1 MTLLSSTFGKATRS
15 LTFKTLF
22 ALAAA
27 ALPALVVATVL
38 GMTLITAVG
47 EAKRDFVKGTTTARR
62 VADIRVLVEQEHA
75 RVSRI
80 PAERDLGRVSQ
91 HAHEIANLGYLIDA
105 ELATLASDERF
116 VSANAI
122 HQIFAVRQD
131 MTATTGKIVEAA
143 RSSAQTTALE
153 LVNGPFESSSLVLV
167 SRLGAV
173 RSNVGMGIEHARRR
187 LEASELLAWRLT
199 PVALGA
205 AVLALVFGFWMV
217 RRHLV
222 RPVIDLTNH
231 VAHIRQSGKLDVASD
246 ADLAKRHDEIGALW
260 QSFHLMIAELAD
272 ARRQL
277 IATSEAEINLQ
288 NERLNAAIN
297 NMPQG
302 LCMYDANQKL
312 IVSNPRYSEIYGLD
326 PEDVQPGTPLRAVL
340 ERRAAVSM
348 NAEAAQRYIVERL
361 AAVASTEPWY
371 RITELASGRTIAVT
385 HWPMP
390 SGGSVATHEDITER
404 RKAEAQIERLAHY
417 DALTNLPNRVNFR
430 ASMERA
436 LDGVRRG
443 EVVGVLCLDLD
454 HFKEVNDTLGHPVGD
469 ALLQAVA
476 ERITSC
482 VRPADCV
489 ARLGGDEF
497 AIVQVPVGQPDECIA
512 LASRLIE
519 AIGEPYEINGH
530 QIVIGASV
538 GMAIAPTDGDDVDC
552 LLKNADMALYR
563 AKEDGRGAYRFFE
576 PEMDARMQVRRALE
590 LDLRKAV
597 ALEEFELFY
606 QPIVDLATNK
616 VSCFEALLRWRHPQR
631 GLVTPDHF
639 IALAEEVGLLGP
651 LGAWVLKKAC
661 AEAVRWPRDILV
673 AVNLSPSQFKSGTLV
688 LDVITALGAS
698 GLPANRLELEI
709 TESVLLRNT
718 DTTMSTLKQLRELG
732 VRIAMDDFGTGYSSL
747 AYLQKFPFDK
757 IKIDR
762 SFVRDVL
769 EQPESVAIVRAVT
782 GLGRTLGMTTT
793 AEGVETTDQLEQMR
807 REGCAEVQGFLFSK
821 PRPAHELAALL
832 QKLDGGAKAVA

>member
-1 MTLLSSTFGKATRS
+1 MTVLASTFRRATRS

-27 ALPALVVATVL
+27 ALPALVVATVF
-38 GMTLITAVG
+38 GMTLIMVVG
-47 EAKRDFVKGTTTARR
+47 EAKRDFVKGTTIARR
-62 VADIRVLVEQEHA
+62 IADIRVLVEQEHA

-80 PAERDLGRVSQ
+80 PAERDIGRVRQ
-91 HAHEIANLGYLIDA
+91 HAYEIANLGYMIDA

-116 VSANAI
+116 VSADAI
-122 HQIFAVRQD
+122 RQIFAVRRD
-131 MTATTGKIVEAA
+131 MMTATGRIVEAA
-143 RSSAQTTALE
+143 ESFLPTTAQV
-153 LVNGPFESSSLVLV
+153 LVNGPFESGSLVLV

-173 RSNVGMGIEHARRR
+173 RANVGRGIEDARGK

-205 AVLALVFGFWMV
+205 AVLALAFGFWMV
-217 RRHLV
+217 RRYLV

-231 VAHIRQSGKLDVASD
+231 VAHIRQSGELDVASD
-246 ADLAKRHDEIGALW
+246 AGLAKRHDEIGALW

-277 IATSEAEINLQ
+277 IAASEAEINLQ
-288 NERLNAAIN
+288 NERLNAAIE

-302 LCMYDANQKL
+302 LCMYDAERNL
-312 IVSNPRYSEIYGLD
+312 IVSNRRYAEIYGLD
-326 PEDVQPGTPLRAVL
+326 PEDVRPGTPLRRIL
-340 ERRAAVSM
+340 ERRAAVNMS
-348 NAEAAQRYIVERL
+348 AEAAQRFVVERL
-361 AAVASTEPWY
+361 AAASSSEPWY
-371 RITELASGRTIAVT
+371 RVNELASGRTVAIS
-385 HWPMP
+385 HRPMP
-390 SGGSVATHEDITER
+390 SGGSIATHEDITER

-417 DALTNLPNRVNFR
+417 DALTNLPNRVSFR
-430 ASMERA
+430 ANMERA
-436 LDGVRRG
+436 LDGVRYG
-443 EVVGVLCLDLD
+443 DVIGVLCLDLD

-469 ALLQAVA
+469 ALLQVVA
-476 ERITSC
+476 DRIRSC
-482 VRPADCV
+482 VRPTDGV

-497 AIVQVPVGQPDECIA
+497 AVVQVPIGQPDECIA
-512 LASRLIE
+512 LANRLIE

-576 PEMDARMQVRRALE
+576 PEMDAKMQVRRALE

-616 VSCFEALLRWRHPQR
+616 VNCFEALLRWRHPQR

-639 IALAEEVGLLGP
+639 IALAEEIGLLGP

-661 AEAVRWPRDILV
+661 AEAIKWPRDILV
-673 AVNLSPSQFKSGTLV
+673 AVNLSPAQFKSGTLV
-688 LDVITALGAS
+688 LDVIAALGAS

-709 TESVLLRNT
+709 TESVLLQDT
-718 DTTMSTLKQLRELG
+718 DTTMSTLKHLRELG

-769 EQPESVAIVRAVT
+769 EKPESVAIVRAVT

-793 AEGVETTDQLEQMR
+793 AEGVETTDQLEQVR

-821 PRPAHELAALL
+821 PKPAHELDALL